1 MKKTRD
7 PLTIYGTLPDWV
19 IKEFLRRNI
28 IKIEPLPKDL
38 DATVDEV
45 TIDFTL
51 GHTVRV
57 FRRTRYSTID
67 LHYTTKTQIDEMM
80 ETITLADGQPFV
92 LEAGDF
98 AIATTTER
106 LILPDDIVGRLDG
119 KSSLARL
126 GVVVHSTAARFDP
139 GWDGKP
145 VLEFGTFL
153 PDMRVI
159 LYQGDP
165 VCAFTFE
172 RLQSPVHRSYKE
184 NPNRKYGS
192 DIPDVSA
199 YASDKRVRKKRK

>member
-1 MKKTRD
+1 MKKRD
-7 PLTIYGTLPDWV
+7 PRNIYGTLPDWA
-19 IKEFLRRNI
+19 IKEFLRRKVV
-28 IKIEPLPKDL
+28 KIDPFPKDL
-38 DATVDEV
+38 DAAVDEV
-45 TIDFTL
+45 SIDFTL
-51 GHTVRV
+51 GYTVRV
-57 FRRTRYSTID
+57 FRKTRYSTID
-67 LHYTTKTQIDEMM
+67 LRHTTKEQIDEMM

-92 LEAGDF
+92 LDAGDF

-106 LILPDDIVGRLDG
+106 LTLPDDIVGRLDG

-139 GWDGKP
+139 GWNGKP

-172 RLQSPVHRSYKE
+172 RLQSPVDRSYRA

-199 YASDKRVRKKRK
+199 FASDKRVRKKRK